1 MRIIP
6 ADQLDKEKAAA
17 FFQENWGSPQMVIS
31 TGIYHC
37 DELPGFAAIDS
48 AYNIIGLI
56 TFADSAEGREII
68 SLDAGME
75 GQGIGSGLL
84 KAAEADAK
92 QKGISKMALITT
104 NDNLNALRFYQKRG
118 YQLKKV
124 LRNAVEEARKI
135 KPEIPAFGIDGI
147 PLRDELILEKE
158 I

>member
-6 ADQLDKEKAAA
+6 ADQLDKDKASA

-31 TGIYHC
+31 SGIYHC

-48 AYNIIGLI
+48 ADNIIGLI

-84 KAAEADAK
+84 NATEADAK
-92 QKGISKMALITT
+92 EKGISRMALITT

-118 YQLKKV
+118 YQLTKV

-135 KPEIPAFGIDGI
+135 KPEIPLFGIDGI
-147 PLRDELILEKE
+147 PVRDELILEKE